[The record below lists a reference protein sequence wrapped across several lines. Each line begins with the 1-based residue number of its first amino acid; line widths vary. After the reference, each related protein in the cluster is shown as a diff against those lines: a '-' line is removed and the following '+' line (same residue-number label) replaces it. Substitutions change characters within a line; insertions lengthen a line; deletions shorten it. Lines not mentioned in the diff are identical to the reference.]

1 MKRASRWAA
10 PATPTSSRFNI
21 DLAGLFT
28 RITPQDLAL
37 MTRQLAT
44 LVGAG
49 LPLVECLGALI
60 EQVDSPK
67 QKKILS
73 QVRERVVEGGNLA
86 DAMKAHPAV
95 FNDLYVNMVR
105 AGEASGALDLVLIR
119 LSEYT
124 ERAAALRAK
133 VRSALTYPVFMGLAS
148 SAILFFLLSYVV
160 PKVTRIFAET
170 HAQLPAV
177 TLVLLAISGF
187 LSNYWWL
194 VIGLVL
200 LLVLAVRVSTRSPA
214 GRLRFDR
221 LTLRIPYFGKVLK
234 KVALARF
241 ARTLS
246 TLLLG
251 GIPLLQS
258 LDIVKHVVNNLV
270 LSNAIEDGRN
280 SIREGHSVADPL
292 KKSGLFP
299 PLARAHDRGRREERR
314 ARVDAGA
321 RCRRLRWR
329 GRGGGIGTEQHHGAP
344 VGDFHGRCR
353 AVHRHGDPAADL
365 RAQPTGQ
372 VRLAAPT
379 AEVRSMRRLSLQ
391 TGMTLIEIMVVV
403 FIIGLLVTLVAP
415 RIIGRTDEARVTK
428 AKADI
433 KAIEEAANMFKLDN
447 GFYPTTAEGLAAFVQ
462 PPPRAKKFNPDGYL
476 SNIPRDPWGNEYI
489 YQSDGRVVI
498 VLSLGADGV
507 EGGEGYNA
515 DIDSRALD

>member
-1 MKRASRWAA
+1 MPVYAYKGLNEKGRNVGGIIDADSPKTARIKLRRSGIFPTDLSETRERAGAA
-10 PATPTSSRFNI
+10 ATAATGSRFSF
-21 DLAGLFT
+21 DLSSLFE

-49 LPLVECLGALI
+49 LPLVECLGALV
-60 EQVDSPK
+60 EQVDSPR

-73 QVRERVVEGGNLA
+73 QVRERVVEGGTLA
-86 DAMKAHPAV
+86 DAMKAHPTV

-119 LSEYT
+119 LAEYT

-133 VRSALTYPVFMGLAS
+133 VRSALTYPVFMGIAS

-160 PKVTRIFAET
+160 PKVTRIFEET
-170 HAQLPAV
+170 HAQLPTV

-194 VIGLVL
+194 IIGV
-200 LLVLAVRVSTRSPA
+200 VLAAVIAVRLSIRTPA

-258 LDIVKHVVNNLV
+258 LDIVKHVVSNMV
-270 LSNAIEDGRN
+270 LTNAIEEGRN

-299 PLARAHDRGRREERR
+299 PLLVHMIAVGEKSGELESMLARA
-314 ARVDAGA
+314 ADAYDG
-321 RCRRLRWR
+321 
-329 GRGGGIGTEQHHGAP
+329 
-344 VGDFHGRCR
+344 
-353 AVHRHGDPAADL
+353 
-365 RAQPTGQ
+365 
-372 VRLAAPT
+372 
-379 AEVRSMRRLSLQ
+379 EVEASVSALSSI
-391 TGMTLIEIMVVV
+391 IEP
-403 FIIGLLVTLVAP
+403 LLVLFMGGVVLFIVMAILLPIFQLNELV
-415 RIIGRTDEARVTK
+415 K
-428 AKADI
+428 
-433 KAIEEAANMFKLDN
+433 
-447 GFYPTTAEGLAAFVQ
+447 
-462 PPPRAKKFNPDGYL
+462 
-476 SNIPRDPWGNEYI
+476 
-489 YQSDGRVVI
+489 
-498 VLSLGADGV
+498 
-507 EGGEGYNA
+507 
-515 DIDSRALD
+515 